1 MAKLGADVKPALLRR
16 AYLAA
21 EEGRGELRRAKK
33 EATKRAEL
41 VDTEL
46 QRSKLALATAE
57 QARMRFFFNISEH
70 ADGERRGLVSI

>member
-1 MAKLGADVKPALLRR
+1 MAV
-16 AYLAA
+16 

-57 QARMRFFFNISEH
+57 QVRMRFF
-70 ADGERRGLVSI
+70 